1 MAKGRAR
8 EMEQLLLSKFDYYIE
23 ESDPDIVILR
33 R

>member
-23 ESDPDIVILR
+23 
-33 R
+33 